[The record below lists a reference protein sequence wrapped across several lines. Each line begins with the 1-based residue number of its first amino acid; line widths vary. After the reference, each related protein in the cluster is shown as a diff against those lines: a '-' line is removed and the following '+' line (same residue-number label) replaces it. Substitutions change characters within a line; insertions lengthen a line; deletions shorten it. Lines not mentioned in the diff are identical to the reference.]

1 MIYCRPVWWW
11 QTWLL
16 FFYVYVEKAKR
27 AEFHGNKKYTAFEP
41 ATYVRCLCKRTL
53 ESKKPKRKKKIEVKV
68 LQAINV
74 ILNSRREMLP
84 DFSREI
90 PKTVKNLFFAL
101 ISKYGLTEALIFQTH
116 RLDCYTAWAIYLL
129 HNKKNLNQLK
139 IYRLKTFSKRHRA
152 FHVNVSYSLTNDFSF
167 RKNYFA
173 IHWQLN

>member
-1 MIYCRPVWWW
+1 M
-11 QTWLL
+11 
-16 FFYVYVEKAKR
+16 YVEKAKR
-27 AEFHGNKKYTAFEP
+27 AKFHGNKNYTALGP

-84 DFSREI
+84 DFSKVI

-116 RLDCYTAWAIYLL
+116 RLDCYTA
-129 HNKKNLNQLK
+129 
-139 IYRLKTFSKRHRA
+139 
-152 FHVNVSYSLTNDFSF
+152 
-167 RKNYFA
+167 
-173 IHWQLN
+173 